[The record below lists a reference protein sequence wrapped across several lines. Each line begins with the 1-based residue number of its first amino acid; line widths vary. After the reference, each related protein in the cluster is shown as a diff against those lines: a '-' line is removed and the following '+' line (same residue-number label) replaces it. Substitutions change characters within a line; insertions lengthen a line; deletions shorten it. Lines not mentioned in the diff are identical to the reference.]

1 MQSGFISPRRQ
12 ISAIGRDRYPGLLPI
27 KAQLLKLWWR
37 AAAAAMH
44 MQDDWQNF
52 GDDLPEFDEDAH
64 QKKRLNPIHFR
75 AWWASNSDFRLSD
88 HHDAAQY
95 YTLLRSRNRA
105 SVSGFRSDFRMNE
118 KMQYSELVYELGKL
132 FVRGYGMRNAKECR
146 DQLLEIYEFTS
157 GVKTTEEK
165 KVDDKPDLLEGE
177 AAQRAVEDIIGI
189 PDGFVKVHDAADV
202 NSEKKSW
209 DTRADQRD
217 KMRLA
222 LAKPKRISGPE
233 NAHHVDEVAARL
245 YEESPWMRDAIS
257 WLWMQLKDSLEA
269 GRSGHFSPVLLVG
282 PPGCGKT
289 YLAEMV
295 AEYLGRAWRRLEGSS
310 MTASF
315 PIGGSDFQWGNSHPS
330 EAVRLIESSGTANPI
345 ILFDEVEKTVHKSSG
360 GDPKNALLPLL
371 QQSTA
376 ATFQCPYLQ
385 AKIDL
390 SAVGWILLAN
400 SVDNLP
406 APLLDRV
413 TIFHVGY
420 PTGNDL
426 ENTIRRA
433 LSEYAVDD
441 AVIRQVVREIEAG
454 KMTLRAIDRLK
465 ARLRDI
471 NRRPMIH

>member
-1 MQSGFISPRRQ
+1 ME
-12 ISAIGRDRYPGLLPI
+12 Y
-27 KAQLLKLWWR
+27 
-37 AAAAAMH
+37 
-44 MQDDWQNF
+44 
-52 GDDLPEFDEDAH
+52 
-64 QKKRLNPIHFR
+64 
-75 AWWASNSDFRLSD
+75 SN
-88 HHDAAQY
+88 
-95 YTLLRSRNRA
+95 
-105 SVSGFRSDFRMNE
+105 
-118 KMQYSELVYELGKL
+118 LVFELGKL

-146 DQLLEIYEFTS
+146 DQLLEIYELTH
-157 GVKTTEEK
+157 GVKPTEEK
-165 KVDDKPDLLEGE
+165 KVEGKAEVLEGE
-177 AAQRAVEDIIGI
+177 AAQKAVEDIIGI
-189 PDGFVKVHDAADV
+189 PDGFVKVHDASDIKAD
-202 NSEKKSW
+202 KKTW
-209 DTRADQRD
+209 DNRADQRD
-217 KMRLA
+217 KMRLE
-222 LAKPKRISGPE
+222 LAKPKRICGPE
-233 NAHHVDEVAARL
+233 NIDQVDEIAARL
-245 YEESPWMRDAIS
+245 YEESPWMRGVVN
-257 WLWMQLKDSLEA
+257 WLWMQLKDSKEA
-269 GRSGHFSPVLLVG
+269 GRPGHFSPVLLVG

-289 YLAEMV
+289 YLAEMA

-413 TIFHVGY
+413 TVFHVGY
-420 PTGNDL
+420 PTGKDL
-426 ENTIRRA
+426 ENTIKRA
-433 LSEYAVDD
+433 LHEYAVDD

>member
-1 MQSGFISPRRQ
+1 M
-12 ISAIGRDRYPGLLPI
+12 A
-27 KAQLLKLWWR
+27 
-37 AAAAAMH
+37 
-44 MQDDWQNF
+44 DWQDF
-52 GDDLPEFDEDAH
+52 GDDALPEFDEEAH
-64 QKKRLNPIHFR
+64 HKKRLNPIHFR
-75 AWWASNSDFRLSD
+75 SLWSSNLDSRLSD
-88 HHDAAQY
+88 RHTAAQY
-95 YTLLRSRNRA
+95 LTLLHSRNRSSISA
-105 SVSGFRSDFRMNE
+105 FRDDFLRNE
-118 KMQYSELVYELGKL
+118 KMEYSNLVFELGKL

-146 DQLLEIYEFTS
+146 DQLLEIYELTH
-157 GVKTTEEK
+157 GVKPTEEK
-165 KVDDKPDLLEGE
+165 KIEEKAELLEGE
-177 AAQRAVEDIIGI
+177 AAQKAAEDIIGM
-189 PDGFVKVHDAADV
+189 PSGFVKVHDASDV
-202 NSEKKSW
+202 KTEKKSW

-217 KMRLA
+217 KMRLE

-233 NAHHVDEVAARL
+233 NSDQVDEIAARL
-245 YEESPWMRDAIS
+245 YEESPWMRQAIQ
-257 WLWMQLKDSLEA
+257 WLWMQLKDSQEA
-269 GRSGHFSPVLLVG
+269 GRPGHFSPVLLVG

-289 YLAEMV
+289 HLAEMV
-295 AEYLGRAWRRLEGSS
+295 AESLGRAWRRLEGSS

-345 ILFDEVEKTVHKSSG
+345 LLFDEVEKTVHKSSG

-376 ATFQCPYLQ
+376 ATYYCPYLQ

-413 TIFHVGY
+413 TVFHVGY
-420 PTGNDL
+420 PTGKDL
-426 ENTIRRA
+426 ENTIKRA
-433 LSEYAVDD
+433 LHEYAVDD

-471 NRRPMIH
+471 NRKPMIH